1 MAKEGSL
8 IMFSHEWC
16 LSRIFWNA
24 ERISSLAEMEWIDI
38 ESSLSLAEW
47 NRWNTFCK
55 QGFIRAVSNLPGRNS
70 KKQKRSGK
78 AVTAFLKMKISLTKQ
93 WGVIYKYLHLPNRS
107 THTGEWVSSNI
118 INPVFSALPDIFHFF
133 HFPLGRSLTAV
144 VFLYSQIILTN
155 PLVCRKLSQ
164 HYNTLSGQCW
174 KPFAICLI

>member
-8 IMFSHEWC
+8 IMFSHEW
-16 LSRIFWNA
+16 WNV
-24 ERISSLAEMEWIDI
+24 AEMEWIDI

-55 QGFIRAVSNLPGRNS
+55 QGLIRAVSNLPGRNS

-93 WGVIYKYLHLPNRS
+93 WGVIYKINIYIFPTGL
-107 THTGEWVSSNI
+107 THTDEWVSSNI

-144 VFLYSQIILTN
+144 VFLYSQINNLNKSSCLQKVVT
-155 PLVCRKLSQ
+155 
-164 HYNTLSGQCW
+164 TL
-174 KPFAICLI
+174 